1 MEVEEYKMRILFEM
15 DKKDYVSNGS
25 VFSRPSARAII
36 IKDGKIAMVYSK
48 KYNYYKFPGGGIETG
63 EYMEDALIRE
73 VLEETG
79 LCVIRDSIQEYGQV
93 HRIQKG
99 TKEDVFIQDNFYFL
113 CCVKENIEQQNLDK
127 YEADEG
133 FKLEFLKPQLAID
146 VNRETILDDFTQV
159 MLEREALVL
168 ELLIQE
174 GYFEC
179 GGKLHENTQ
188 NDIV

>member
-1 MEVEEYKMRILFEM
+1 MKVEEYKMRILFEM
-15 DKKDYVSNGS
+15 DKKDYVPNGR

-36 IKDGKIAMVYSK
+36 IKDGKIAMVYNK
-48 KYNYYKFPGGGIETG
+48 KYNYYKFPGGGIE
-63 EYMEDALIRE
+63 
-73 VLEETG
+73 
-79 LCVIRDSIQEYGQV
+79 
-93 HRIQKG
+93 
-99 TKEDVFIQDNFYFL
+99 
-113 CCVKENIEQQNLDK
+113 
-127 YEADEG
+127 ADEG
-133 FKLEFLKPQLAID
+133 FTLKFLEPQLAIN
-146 VNRETILDDFTQV
+146 VNRKTILDDFTQV

>member
-1 MEVEEYKMRILFEM
+1 MCSV
-15 DKKDYVSNGS
+15 KKD
-25 VFSRPSARAII
+25 
-36 IKDGKIAMVYSK
+36 
-48 KYNYYKFPGGGIETG
+48 
-63 EYMEDALIRE
+63 
-73 VLEETG
+73 
-79 LCVIRDSIQEYGQV
+79 
-93 HRIQKG
+93 
-99 TKEDVFIQDNFYFL
+99 
-113 CCVKENIEQQNLDK
+113 IEQQNLDK

-133 FKLEFLKPQLAID
+133 FTLEFLKPQLAID
-146 VNRETILDDFTQV
+146 VNRETILDDFTQI